1 MQGLYY
7 FDEMLRSR
15 VEEAAKL
22 LHEGKYDEARKAIDA
37 AYFILGTKNIVEL
50 NFPFPVS
57 QYALINLLMVRAH
70 IYLAYHD
77 YQTADSMLTM
87 TDLLT
92 RNQPLSPKEQVRIML
107 LKSNVMTMPNPMVHS
122 LLILSEALKIAEST
136 GDKELVTEVYME
148 MGKFMASEYT
158 ALGLSL
164 IRKVETYCKRNRLR
178 DGEIGAKVYWAR
190 CSYMMWTHDKYQW
203 VKDRE
208 RFANEAVRVLNSI
221 NPDEIQS
228 QYNKDMYFGLKQDI
242 EQHYHQAKN
251 NGN

>member
-1 MQGLYY
+1 MFMYF
-7 FDEMLRSR
+7 FDEHIRSK

-22 LHEGKYDEARKAIDA
+22 LHEGKYDDAKKTIDV
-37 AYFILGTKNIVEL
+37 AYFMLGTKNIVEL
-50 NFPFPVS
+50 NIPFPVS
-57 QYALINLLMVRAH
+57 FYSLINLLTVRAR

-77 YQTADSMLTM
+77 YPTADSMLTM
-87 TDLLT
+87 TDILT
-92 RNQPLSPKEQVRIML
+92 QNQPLQPQEQVRVML
-107 LKSNVMTMPNPMVHS
+107 LKSNVMRMPNPVAHS
-122 LLILSEALKIAEST
+122 LLILSDALKIAEGT
-136 GDKELVTEVYME
+136 GDEELVAEVYME

-178 DGEIGAKVYWAR
+178 QGELGAKVYRAR
-190 CSYMMWTHDKYQW
+190 CSFMMWTHDKYKW

-208 RFANEAVRVLNSI
+208 RFANEAIRVLNSI

-228 QYNKDMYFGLKQDI
+228 QYNKDMYLGLKQDI
-242 EQHYHQAKN
+242 EQYQQANN

>member
-1 MQGLYY
+1 
-7 FDEMLRSR
+7 
-15 VEEAAKL
+15 
-22 LHEGKYDEARKAIDA
+22 
-37 AYFILGTKNIVEL
+37 
-50 NFPFPVS
+50 
-57 QYALINLLMVRAH
+57 
-70 IYLAYHD
+70 
-77 YQTADSMLTM
+77 
-87 TDLLT
+87 
-92 RNQPLSPKEQVRIML
+92 
-107 LKSNVMTMPNPMVHS
+107 
-122 LLILSEALKIAEST
+122 
-136 GDKELVTEVYME
+136 ME

-178 DGEIGAKVYWAR
+178 DGEIGAKVYRAR
-190 CSYMMWTHDKYQW
+190 CSYMMWIHDKYQW

-242 EQHYHQAKN
+242 EQHYLQAKN